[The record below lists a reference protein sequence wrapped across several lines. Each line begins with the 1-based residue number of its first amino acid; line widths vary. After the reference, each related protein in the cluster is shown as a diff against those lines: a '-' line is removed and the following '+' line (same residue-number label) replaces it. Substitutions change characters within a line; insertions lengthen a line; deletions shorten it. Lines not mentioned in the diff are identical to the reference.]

1 MTAYLKTQFMKLAFK
16 DFKPEITEK
25 GFFKRTTYESL
36 NAALQRANDWIGA
49 EKPEVLNIET
59 VVLPNLHK
67 EEGSE
72 YPDLYSRG
80 DFPTSW
86 HQFVR
91 VWFKA

>member
-1 MTAYLKTQFMKLAFK
+1 MKLAFK
-16 DFKPEITEK
+16 DFKPEIKEK
-25 GFFKRTTYESL
+25 GFFKTTYESL
-36 NAALQRANDWIGA
+36 NAALQRANDWIGT
-49 EKPEVLNIET
+49 ENPEVLNVET

-72 YPDLYSRG
+72 DPDLYSRG

-91 VWFKA
+91 VWYKV